1 MKFAITS
8 WVIVFMITAYVLNNV
23 SNSIHTTT
31 NKPIL
36 GAIKYEQYQKE
47 RQERYKK
54 RQEERKRAI
63 HAG

>member
-23 SNSIHTTT
+23 SNSIHKT

-36 GAIKYEQYQKE
+36 GAVKYEQYQKE
-47 RQERYKK
+47 RQERHKK

-63 HAG
+63 YAG